1 MTISESRGPNL
12 GLVEGAVLKLL
23 TRAATV
29 VQSELIAERFRLL
42 TLSGSALR
50 GVDWQPGQ
58 KVQVQLGG
66 WVSRT
71 YTPLSWDPVA
81 GSTQLLAYAHGE
93 GPGADWARSVRV
105 GDGCVLFGPR
115 GSLDLNLLRAPG
127 LLVGDETSIGLAYA
141 LRSSKSGGHGI
152 QLLLEVSE
160 PARVREVL
168 QRLHL
173 AAELVEKR
181 PEDAHHA
188 QLELALTRAV
198 QERSLETAV
207 FSGKAGTLRALG
219 KHARTLGLRKF
230 QSRAYWAPGKKGLD

>member
-42 TLSGSALR
+42 TLDGPALR
-50 GVDWQPGQ
+50 GADWLPGQ

-81 GSTQLLAYAHGE
+81 GRAQLLAYAHGE
-93 GPGADWARSVRV
+93 GPGADWARTVRV

-115 GSLDLNLLRAPG
+115 GSLDLNLLSSPG
-127 LLVGDETSIGLAYA
+127 LLVGDETSLGLAHA
-141 LRSSKSGGHGI
+141 LRYSRSGGHGI
-152 QLLLEVSE
+152 ELLLEVSD
-160 PARVREVL
+160 PSRVREVL
-168 QRLHL
+168 NKLGLDAQLI
-173 AAELVEKR
+173 EKR
-181 PEDAHHA
+181 ADDAHVA
-188 QLELALTRAV
+188 SLELALTRAV
-198 QERSLETAV
+198 QERSIESAV
-207 FSGKAGTLRALG
+207 FSGQASSIRALG